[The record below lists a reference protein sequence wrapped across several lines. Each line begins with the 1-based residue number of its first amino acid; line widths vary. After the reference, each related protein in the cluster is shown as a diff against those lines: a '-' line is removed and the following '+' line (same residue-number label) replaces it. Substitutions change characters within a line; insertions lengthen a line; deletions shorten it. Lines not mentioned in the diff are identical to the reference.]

1 MTARYL
7 LRRLAQVV
15 PAVAGILVITF
26 VAVHTAPG
34 DPVLALAGEHGD
46 AAYYAFIREK
56 FGLDRPLP
64 EQLLVYIGRVVSGDL
79 GLSFVH
85 GRPVAAVVAERLPAT
100 LLLIGTALALS
111 TTIGVA
117 LGVLAARRAGRPSDL
132 ALRTGALLAHAMPS
146 FWLAQ
151 MAAIVLALG
160 TGWFP
165 VQGLTDAR
173 RAFTGWRYALDVA
186 HHLVLPVLVLAAGE
200 LALTTRLVR
209 TGVLEALA
217 TDYARTARAKGLP
230 ERSVVRHALR
240 NALLPIVTVIGSRA
254 GLVVTGAVLVET
266 VFAWPGLGQLL
277 LSSIQTRDVPVLLG
291 LFLLASVSVIAANLL
306 TDLAYVWLDPRIRYE

>member
-1 MTARYL
+1 MTPRYL
-7 LRRLAQVV
+7 LWRLAQVV
-15 PAVAGILVITF
+15 PAVAGILMIAF

-46 AAYYAFIREK
+46 AAYYAFIRAK

-64 EQLLVYIGRVVSGDL
+64 EQLVVYAGRVVSGDL

-85 GRPVAAVVAERLPAT
+85 GRPVAAVIAERLPAT

-111 TTIGVA
+111 TTTGVA
-117 LGVLAARRAGRPSDL
+117 IGILAARRAGRPTDL
-132 ALRTGALLAHAMPS
+132 ALRTGALLGHAMPS

-151 MAAIVLALG
+151 MAAIVLAVG

-173 RAFTGWRYALDVA
+173 RAFTGWRYVLDVT
-186 HHLVLPVLVLAAGE
+186 HHLVLPALVLAAGE
-200 LALTTRLVR
+200 LALTTRLTR
-209 TGVLEALA
+209 SGLLEALA

-230 ERSVVRHALR
+230 ERGVVHHALR
-240 NALLPIVTVIGSRA
+240 NALLPIVTVIGGRA
-254 GLVVTGAVLVET
+254 GLIVTGAVLVET

-291 LFLLASVSVIAANLL
+291 LFLLASLAVIVANLV
-306 TDLAYVWLDPRIRYE
+306 TDLAYAWLDPRIRYE

>member
-15 PAVAGILVITF
+15 PAVAGILMITF

-100 LLLIGTALALS
+100 LLLIGAALALS
-111 TTIGVA
+111 TPTGVL
-117 LGVLAARRAGRPSDL
+117 LGVLAARRAGRPEDL
-132 ALRTGALLAHAMPS
+132 ALRAGALLAHAMPS

-151 MAAIVLALG
+151 MAAIALALG

-173 RAFTGWRYALDVA
+173 RALSGWRYALDVM
-186 HHLVLPVLVLAAGE
+186 HHLVLPALVLAASE
-200 LALTTRLVR
+200 LALTTRLTR
-209 TGVLEALA
+209 AGVLDALA
-217 TDYARTARAKGLP
+217 TDYARTARAKGLA
-230 ERSVVRHALR
+230 ERAVVRHALY
-240 NALLPIVTVIGSRA
+240 NALLPLVTVVGNRA

-277 LSSIQTRDVPVLLG
+277 LSSIQTRDIPVILG
-291 LFLLASVSVIAANLL
+291 LFMLVSVTVIVANLV
-306 TDLAYVWLDPRIRYE
+306 TDLAYAWLDPRIRYE

>member
-1 MTARYL
+1 MAPGYL
-7 LRRLAQVV
+7 LWRLAQIV
-15 PAVAGILVITF
+15 PAVAGILLIAF

-46 AAYYAFIREK
+46 ATYYAFIRSK

-64 EQLLVYIGRVVSGDL
+64 EQLVVYVGRVATGDL
-79 GLSFVH
+79 GQSFVH
-85 GRPVAAVVAERLPAT
+85 GRPVAAVIAERLPAT

-111 TTIGVA
+111 TTLGLA
-117 LGVLAARRAGRPSDL
+117 LGVLAARRAGRPTDL
-132 ALRTGALLAHAMPS
+132 AVRTAALLGHAMPS

-151 MAAIVLALG
+151 MAAIALALG

-173 RAFTGWRYALDVA
+173 RALTGWRYALDVT
-186 HHLVLPVLVLAAGE
+186 HHLVLPALVLAAGE
-200 LALTTRLVR
+200 LALTTRLTR
-209 TGVLEALA
+209 TGMLEALA

-230 ERSVVRHALR
+230 ERGVVRHALR
-240 NALLPIVTVIGSRA
+240 NALLPLVTVVGGRA

-277 LSSIQTRDVPVLLG
+277 LSSIQTRDVPILLG
-291 LFLLASVSVIAANLL
+291 LFLLASMTVIVANLV
-306 TDLAYVWLDPRIRYE
+306 TDIAYAWLDPRIRYE

>member
-1 MTARYL
+1 MAPRYL

-15 PAVAGILVITF
+15 PAVAGILLVAF

-46 AAYYAFIREK
+46 AAYYAFIRAK

-64 EQLLVYIGRVVSGDL
+64 EQLLVYVTRVMSGDL

-85 GRPVAAVVAERLPAT
+85 GRPVAVVIGERLPAT
-100 LLLIGTALALS
+100 LLLIGAALALS
-111 TTIGVA
+111 TPTGVV
-117 LGVLAARRAGRPSDL
+117 LGVLAARRAGRPEDL

-151 MAAIVLALG
+151 MAAIALALG

-173 RAFTGWRYALDVA
+173 RALSGWRYALDVM
-186 HHLVLPVLVLAAGE
+186 HHLVLPALVLATGE
-200 LALTTRLVR
+200 LALTTRLTR

-230 ERSVVRHALR
+230 ERGVVRHALR
-240 NALLPIVTVIGSRA
+240 NALLPLVTVIGGRA
-254 GLVVTGAVLVET
+254 GLVVTGAALVET

-291 LFLLASVSVIAANLL
+291 LFLLSSMTVIVANLA
-306 TDLAYVWLDPRIRYE
+306 TDVAYAWLDPRIRYE

>member
-1 MTARYL
+1 MTPRYL
-7 LRRLAQVV
+7 LWRLVQVV
-15 PAVAGILVITF
+15 PAVAGILVVAF
-26 VAVHTAPG
+26 VAVHWAPG

-46 AAYYAFIREK
+46 AAYYAFIRAK

-64 EQLLVYIGRVVSGDL
+64 EQLVVYAGRVVSGDL

-85 GRPVAAVVAERLPAT
+85 GRPVAAVIAERLPAT
-100 LLLIGTALALS
+100 ILLIGTALAVS

-117 LGVLAARRAGRPSDL
+117 LGVLAARRAGQPSDL
-132 ALRTGALLAHAMPS
+132 VLRTAALLAHAMPS

-151 MAAIVLALG
+151 MAAITLAVG

-173 RAFTGWRYALDVA
+173 HAFTGWRYALDVL
-186 HHLVLPVLVLAAGE
+186 HHLALPALVLAASE
-200 LALTTRLVR
+200 LALTTRLTR
-209 TGVLEALA
+209 TGVLDALA
-217 TDYARTARAKGLP
+217 TDYVRTARAKGLP
-230 ERSVVRHALR
+230 EQGVVRHALR
-240 NALLPIVTVIGSRA
+240 NALLPVVTVVGSRA

-291 LFLLASVSVIAANLL
+291 LFLLASLTVIVANLA
-306 TDLAYVWLDPRIRYE
+306 TDLAYAWLDPRIRYE

>member
-1 MTARYL
+1 MAPRYL
-7 LRRLAQVV
+7 LWRLAQIV
-15 PAVAGILVITF
+15 PAVAGILLIAF

-46 AAYYAFIREK
+46 AAYYAFIRSK

-64 EQLLVYIGRVVSGDL
+64 EQLVVYVGRVATGDL
-79 GLSFVH
+79 GQSFVH
-85 GRPVAAVVAERLPAT
+85 GRPVAVVIAERLPAT

-111 TTIGVA
+111 TTVGLA
-117 LGVLAARRAGRPSDL
+117 LGVLAARRAGRPTDL
-132 ALRTGALLAHAMPS
+132 AVRTAALLAHAMPS

-151 MAAIVLALG
+151 MAAIALALG

-173 RAFTGWRYALDVA
+173 RALTGWRYALDVT
-186 HHLVLPVLVLAAGE
+186 HHLVLPALVLAAGE
-200 LALTTRLVR
+200 LALTTRLTR
-209 TGVLEALA
+209 TGMLEALA

-230 ERSVVRHALR
+230 ERGVVRHALR
-240 NALLPIVTVIGSRA
+240 NALLPLVTVVGGRA

-277 LSSIQTRDVPVLLG
+277 LTSIQTRDVPILLG
-291 LFLLASVSVIAANLL
+291 LFLLASMTVIVANLV
-306 TDLAYVWLDPRIRYE
+306 TDIAYAWLDPRIRYE

>member
-1 MTARYL
+1 MTPRYL
-7 LRRLAQVV
+7 LWRLVQVV
-15 PAVAGILVITF
+15 PAVAGILVVAF

-46 AAYYAFIREK
+46 AAYYAFIRAK

-64 EQLLVYIGRVVSGDL
+64 EQLVVYAGRVVSGDF
-79 GLSFVH
+79 GLSFVQ
-85 GRPVAAVVAERLPAT
+85 GRPVAAVIAERLPAT
-100 LLLIGTALALS
+100 ILLIGTALAVS

-117 LGVLAARRAGRPSDL
+117 LGVLAARRAGQPSDL
-132 ALRTGALLAHAMPS
+132 VLRTAALLAHAMPS

-151 MAAIVLALG
+151 MAAITLAVG

-173 RAFTGWRYALDVA
+173 HAFTGWRYALDVL
-186 HHLVLPVLVLAAGE
+186 HHLALPALVLAASE
-200 LALTTRLVR
+200 LALTTRLTR
-209 TGVLEALA
+209 TGVLDALA
-217 TDYARTARAKGLP
+217 TDYVRTARAKGLP
-230 ERSVVRHALR
+230 EQGVVRHALR
-240 NALLPIVTVIGSRA
+240 NALLPVVTVVGSRA

-291 LFLLASVSVIAANLL
+291 LFLLASLTVIVANLA
-306 TDLAYVWLDPRIRYE
+306 TDLAYAWLDPRIRYE

>member
-1 MTARYL
+1 MTPHYL
-7 LRRLAQVV
+7 FRRVAQVI
-15 PAVAGILVITF
+15 PAVAGIVLIAFLVI
-26 VAVHTAPG
+26 HTAPG

-46 AAYYAFIREK
+46 AAYYAFIRAK

-64 EQLLVYIGRVVSGDL
+64 EQLVVYVTRVARGDL

-85 GRPVAAVVAERLPAT
+85 GRPVAAIIAERLPAT
-100 LLLIGTALALS
+100 LLLIMAALTLS

-117 LGVLAARRAGRPSDL
+117 LGVLAARRAGRPADL
-132 ALRTGALLAHAMPS
+132 ALRMGALLAYAMPS

-151 MAAIVLALG
+151 VAAVTLALG

-165 VQGLTDAR
+165 VQGLTDPR
-173 RAFTGWRYALDVA
+173 RALIGWRYTLDVA
-186 HHLVLPVLVLAAGE
+186 HHLVLPALVLAAGE
-200 LALTTRLVR
+200 LALTTRLTR
-209 TGVLEALA
+209 AGVLEALA

-230 ERSVVRHALR
+230 ERAVVRHALR
-240 NALLPIVTVIGSRA
+240 NALLPLVTVVGSRA
-254 GLVVTGAVLVET
+254 GMVVTGAVLVET

-291 LFLLASVSVIAANLL
+291 LFLLASTTVIVANLV
-306 TDLAYVWLDPRIRYE
+306 TDLAYAWLDPRIRYE

>member
-1 MTARYL
+1 MTPRYL
-7 LRRLAQVV
+7 LWRLVQII
-15 PAVAGILVITF
+15 PAVAGILLIAF

-46 AAYYAFIREK
+46 AAYYAFIRAK

-64 EQLLVYIGRVVSGDL
+64 EQLVVYVTRVASGDL
-79 GLSFVH
+79 GQSFVH
-85 GRPVAAVVAERLPAT
+85 GRPVASVIAERLPAT

-111 TTIGVA
+111 TMLGVA
-117 LGVLAARRAGRPSDL
+117 LGVLAARRAGRPIDL

-151 MAAIVLALG
+151 IAAIALALG

-173 RAFTGWRYALDVA
+173 RALTGWRYALDVA
-186 HHLVLPVLVLAAGE
+186 HHLVLPALVLAAGE
-200 LALTTRLVR
+200 LALTTRLTR
-209 TGVLEALA
+209 TGMLDALA

-230 ERSVVRHALR
+230 ERGVARHALR
-240 NALLPIVTVIGSRA
+240 NALLPLITVVGSRA

-291 LFLLASVSVIAANLL
+291 LFLLASMTVIVANLV
-306 TDLAYVWLDPRIRYE
+306 TDVAYVWLDPRIRYE

>member
-1 MTARYL
+1 MTPRYL
-7 LRRLAQVV
+7 LWRLVQVV
-15 PAVAGILVITF
+15 PAVAGILVVAF

-46 AAYYAFIREK
+46 AAYYAFIRAK

-64 EQLLVYIGRVVSGDL
+64 EQLVVYAGRVVSGDF

-85 GRPVAAVVAERLPAT
+85 GRPVAAVIAERLPAT
-100 LLLIGTALALS
+100 ILLIGTALAVS

-117 LGVLAARRAGRPSDL
+117 LGVLAARRAGQPSDL
-132 ALRTGALLAHAMPS
+132 VLRTAALLAHAMPS

-151 MAAIVLALG
+151 MAAITLAVG

-173 RAFTGWRYALDVA
+173 HAFTGWRYALDVL
-186 HHLVLPVLVLAAGE
+186 HHLALPALVLAASE
-200 LALTTRLVR
+200 LALTTRLTR
-209 TGVLEALA
+209 TGVLDALA
-217 TDYARTARAKGLP
+217 TDYVRTARAKGLP
-230 ERSVVRHALR
+230 EQGVVRHALC
-240 NALLPIVTVIGSRA
+240 NALLPVVTVVGSRA

-291 LFLLASVSVIAANLL
+291 LFLLASLTVIVANLV
-306 TDLAYVWLDPRIRYE
+306 TDLAYAWLDPRIRYE